1 MYNIYSFLQNILT
14 KFGQLTD
21 GFLYKFSQL
30 TDGFF
35 SDDNSAAWFPS
46 GFRAVNSLKMRI
58 FADA

>member
-1 MYNIYSFLQNILT
+1 MYNNYSFPQNILT

-21 GFLYKFSQL
+21 GFLYKFGQL
-30 TDGFF
+30 TDGFLR
-35 SDDNSAAWFPS
+35 DGNPLPWFPS